1 MRIIGGKIL
10 SSGGSVMIGVAICA
24 AVLAGVIETEID
36 ALNAAAFP
44 SLVLILPG
52 VDGAVQQL

>member
-1 MRIIGGKIL
+1 
-10 SSGGSVMIGVAICA
+10 MIGVAICA

-36 ALNAAAFP
+36 ALDAAAFP

-52 VDGAVQQL
+52 VDGAVQKL